1 MENTNKNNDNDDD
14 DWLNDFD
21 EEKEKEKEREEGAK
35 QFQRLLPT
43 KKQPRRIRAKTRRSE
58 RRRRR
63 FCDAA

>member
-21 EEKEKEKEREEGAK
+21 EAEGEREGREEGAK

-43 KKQPRRIRAKTRRSE
+43 KK
-58 RRRRR
+58 
-63 FCDAA
+63 F